1 MLLTLEVEFIASYFR
16 GIFGV
21 ECCCWRYGLVFALCG
36 RLVEEMTCFA
46 ALPRSVRVA
55 ALFRVTSLLPL
66 TPHYS
71 YSSYG
76 RVPLSVPTIIF
87 DESMGY
93 MML

>member
-1 MLLTLEVEFIASYFR
+1 MLLTLEVEFIASCFR

-66 TPHYS
+66 TEGPRFS
-71 YSSYG
+71 LGVTEVSINSG
-76 RVPLSVPTIIF
+76 
-87 DESMGY
+87 
-93 MML
+93 